1 MASEAPSASE
11 VVDAMWRR
19 DATAQGMGIT
29 VGEATLGA
37 VTVEMTVTERH
48 LGDSSQV
55 HGGALFTLADV
66 AMSYA
71 GNTHNIYAVA
81 TGATINFVDTCH
93 LGERLVA
100 AATEHSLRGKA
111 GIYDVTIRAQTDGR
125 LVATFRGNT
134 LRVGGSVI
142 DLGET

>member
-1 MASEAPSASE
+1 MASELPCARE

-19 DATAQGMGIT
+19 DTTAKGLGIT
-29 VGEATLGA
+29 IADAALGA
-37 VTVEMTVTERH
+37 VTVQMTVTERH
-48 LGDSSQV
+48 LGDHAQV
-55 HGGALFTLADV
+55 HGGVLFTLADV

-81 TGATINFVDTCH
+81 TGATINYVDASR

-100 AATEHSLRGKA
+100 TATEHSLRGKA
-111 GIYDVTIRAQTDGR
+111 GIYDVTIRAESDGR

-142 DLGET
+142 DLGGV